1 MERERER
8 DHPTVIRVEPDIQ
21 AVPLREDAPD
31 VMQTTQ
37 VINPRDRVRWGPIW
51 AGLITALTT
60 FLVLE
65 LLMYSLG
72 LLTIDINPGAGNDSG
87 PWVTALV
94 GLLAFFAGGWVA
106 GATSAVRGSSVGLLN
121 GFLVWG
127 LGTVLILA
135 FSSFGLGSLF
145 GALGNVVSRF
155 LMAGNTNFNLPN
167 VDPAEIAGMVRDAS
181 WWAFL
186 SLAITALAC
195 ALGGWAGVKS
205 GPLGRLAPSDSTR

>member
-1 MERERER
+1 MDRE
-8 DHPTVIRVEPDIQ
+8 PVATIRAEPDIR
-21 AVPLREDAPD
+21 AVPVREDAPD
-31 VMQTTQ
+31 VVQTTQ

-72 LLTIDINPGAGNDSG
+72 LLTIDINPGGGNATG

-106 GATSAVRGSSVGLLN
+106 GATSAIRGSSVGLLN

-135 FSSFGLGSLF
+135 LSSFGLGSLF

-155 LMAGNTNFNLPN
+155 LLVGRSDPNLLG
-167 VDPAEIAGMVRDAS
+167 DPAQIAGFIRNAS
-181 WWAFL
+181 WWAFV
-186 SLAITALAC
+186 SLALAALAS
-195 ALGGWAGVKS
+195 ALGGWTGIKS
-205 GPLGRLAPSDSTR
+205 GPLGRLAPVDRTR

>member
-1 MERERER
+1 MDRE
-8 DHPTVIRVEPDIQ
+8 PVATIRAEPDIR
-21 AVPLREDAPD
+21 AVPAREDAPD
-31 VMQTTQ
+31 VVQATQ

-72 LLTIDINPGAGNDSG
+72 LLIIDINPGSGNATG

-106 GATSAVRGSSVGLLN
+106 GATSAIRGSSVGLLN

-135 FSSFGLGSLF
+135 LSSFGLGSLF

-155 LMAGNTNFNLPN
+155 LLVGRSDPN
-167 VDPAEIAGMVRDAS
+167 VLGDPAQIAGFVRNAS

-186 SLAITALAC
+186 SLALAALAS
-195 ALGGWAGVKS
+195 ALGGWTGIKS
-205 GPLGRLAPSDSTR
+205 GPLGRLAPVDRTR